1 MKDFIRRHWDEI
13 LGVISII
20 LIGLDFY
27 NQGRL
32 LLGIGLI
39 LGGIAIVNILRNTVE
54 IRWKRQNREEN
65 EP

>member
-13 LGVISII
+13 LGVISIV

-39 LGGIAIVNILRNTVE
+39 LGGIAVLNILRSTVE
-54 IRWKRQNREEN
+54 IRLKQRNREET
-65 EP
+65 